1 MIVATSD
8 QPMTLELPAFSPF
21 REAEAA
27 YAASA
32 TSVEIELLSP
42 DAWNQLVGEFVDASY
57 EQTACLLD
65 DRWGAERVSHLV
77 VRRKDTVIGGTRL
90 LLLKP
95 PLLRGG
101 LAQAKF
107 APFWRRHDGP
117 ADPAAYR
124 SVVTA
129 MIEEYCVRR
138 GCYLSVIPRPHPTH
152 YSVEIAV
159 LAELGFTVRHASADE
174 NRYFVD
180 LSLGADALMRS
191 LDQKWRYNLRQALAN
206 DTEIRF
212 GDDEASFAAFSS
224 MHTAM
229 LARKRLHSD
238 DAVRLLPKLSAR
250 LPAMMRPRTVLA
262 LHEGIPVA
270 GAVIAISGDV
280 AVYLFGASTDRALPL
295 KAGFALQWSAVRR
308 LAEQGVR
315 WYDLGGGNRDPG
327 LRQFKKGLVGRAG
340 TVLPLRGEFARWRG
354 LGGRIVADAL
364 HLARN
369 AQLAARALRS

>member
-1 MIVATSD
+1 
-8 QPMTLELPAFSPF
+8 MTLERPAFSPS
-21 REAEAA
+21 READAMPGTGEV
-27 YAASA
+27 
-32 TSVEIELLSP
+32 TVEVDRLSP
-42 DAWNQLVGEFVDASY
+42 DVWNRLIGEFVDASY

-65 DRWGAERVSHLV
+65 DRWGANRVSHLV
-77 VRRKDTVIGGTRL
+77 VRRKDVVIGGARL

-95 PLLRGG
+95 PVLRGG

-107 APFWRRHDGP
+107 APFWRRHDRP

-129 MIEEYCVRR
+129 LIEEYCVHR
-138 GCYLSVIPRPHPTH
+138 GCYLSIIPRPHPT
-152 YSVEIAV
+152 YYAVEIAI
-159 LAELGFTVRHASADE
+159 LSELGFMVRHASADE

-180 LSLGADALMRS
+180 LSLGGDALMRS
-191 LDQKWRYNLRQALAN
+191 LDQKWRYKLRQALAN
-206 DTEIRF
+206 DIEIRF
-212 GDDEASFAAFSS
+212 GHEEACVAAFSC

-238 DAVRLLPKLSAR
+238 DAVHLLPEFSAQ

-262 LHEGIPVA
+262 LHGGIPVA
-270 GAVIAISGDV
+270 GAVIAICGDV

-340 TVLPLRGEFARWRG
+340 TVLPLCGEFARWRG

-369 AQLAARALRS
+369 AQLAARALRN